1 MKLLLV
7 EDEENLRKPVK
18 YFLERNNFV
27 VDEAEDGVVA
37 LEMVGMN
44 EYDCI
49 LLDLNLPELD
59 GIEVAKRIREKRN
72 NAPIIMITAR
82 SQVYDKLEGFDHGAD
97 DYVTKPFD
105 LKELVARINAVIK
118 RSSLNKDDILSFGDS
133 EVLPER
139 NVVKN
144 IKNGKEII
152 LSNKE
157 MGVLV
162 YLLRHQGNFI
172 SAEELLEHVWDREID
187 MFSETVKT
195 HIKTLRQKVDPKKK
209 FIQPVRG
216 KGYCIICLSLDI

>member
-209 FIQPVRG
+209 FIQTVRG
-216 KGYCIICLSLDI
+216 KGYCIKC

>member
-7 EDEENLRKPVK
+7 EDEGNLRKPVK
-18 YFLERNNFV
+18 YFLERNNFA
-27 VDEAEDGVVA
+27 VDEAEDGAVA
-37 LEMVGMN
+37 LKMLDMN

-49 LLDLNLPELD
+49 LLDLNLPEVD
-59 GIEVAKRIREKRN
+59 GIEVAKKVRERKN
-72 NAPIIMITAR
+72 DTPIIMVTAR
-82 SQVYDKLEGFDHGAD
+82 SQVYDKLKGFDQGAD

-118 RSSLNKDDILSFGDS
+118 RSSSNKDEILSFGDC
-133 EVLPER
+133 EVFPER

-144 IKNGKEII
+144 IKGEKEIV

-162 YLLRHQGNFI
+162 YLLRNQGNFI

-209 FIQPVRG
+209 FIKTVRG
-216 KGYCIICLSLDI
+216 KGYCIKC